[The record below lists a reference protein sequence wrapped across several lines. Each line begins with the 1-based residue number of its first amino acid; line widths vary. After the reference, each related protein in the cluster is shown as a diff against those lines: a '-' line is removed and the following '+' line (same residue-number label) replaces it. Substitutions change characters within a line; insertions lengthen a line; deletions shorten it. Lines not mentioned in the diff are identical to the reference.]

1 MEKREL
7 SNPELEAEVTELT
20 GRGHTIAA
28 IKRLREATGWGLAD
42 AKMWVDRTLEGHES
56 TKTRT
61 GKPCRYCGRPLRTHS
76 AKQCFECG
84 TNWHDPSN
92 IIRR

>member
-1 MEKREL
+1 MESRNL
-7 SNPELEAEVTELT
+7 PNPELEADVRVMI

-28 IKRLREATGWGLAD
+28 IKRLREATGWGLAE
-42 AKMWVDRTLEGHES
+42 AKMWVDRASDDGGS
-56 TKTRT
+56 VKCRT
-61 GKPCRYCGRPLRTHS
+61 GKPCPYCGSPLRTDL

-84 TNWHDPSN
+84 TDWHDANN